1 MIPNFD
7 VLWSM
12 VFYIVGMILCAVFA
26 VFASF
31 RVGRGRN
38 EDAAREKADT
48 IAGAIFMYLLI
59 GGVAS
64 LAIVSV
70 LSASLVMP
78 ITVFGVTFVSMFAAA
93 AYASMSPQMEYGTEL
108 KGPASLRTWAVFLMV
123 QACLLAVAVVLLAP
137 SMPKAFFHA
146 TDDNTKTV
154 TFYRG
159 DGFTPLEKEVR
170 NQLVGTISVKAS
182 GKHDPAD
189 DFEYDWVERTIN
201 GEVRAVHKSTS
212 KDFISFVVLGD
223 NTDDTPADTWVGDV
237 EVVAD
242 LKPDESPYV
251 VHEISFK
258 VDKSYDGK
266 TPICAKYHSVRT
278 KCSVNA
284 KGAGTKATIHIPNG
298 SYNQYVKVS

>member
-12 VFYIVGMILCAVFA
+12 VFYIVGIILYAVFA
-26 VFASF
+26 VFASL

-93 AYASMSPQMEYGTEL
+93 AYASMSYGTEL
-108 KGPASLRTWAVFLMV
+108 KGPDSLRTWAVFLMV

-137 SMPKAFFHA
+137 SMPKASFHA

-159 DGFTPLEKEVR
+159 DGFTPLRSEVR
-170 NQLVGTISVKAS
+170 AELVGTISVKAS

-189 DFEYDWVERTIN
+189 DSEYDWTERTSN
-201 GEVRAVHKSTS
+201 GEVRAIHKSTS
-212 KDFISFVVLGD
+212 EDFISFVILGD
-223 NTDDTPADTWVGDV
+223 NTDDTPADTWVSDV

-258 VDKSYDGK
+258 VDKSYDDK